1 MSGHGA
7 GTRQG
12 SEQQTGAPPPPG
24 RLRPP
29 PLAAWLMLVGA
40 AALVVHGY
48 TAGAALTPGEIAEG
62 IPRLGEFLADA
73 VPPDLERVDAV
84 SLAMLETV
92 EIALIGTLLG
102 IVASIPLAVLGA
114 RNIARNGLIHGLA
127 RALVAVFRTV
137 PDLVWA
143 LIFIIAVGL
152 GPPAGILAIT
162 VDTMGF
168 CGRFFADEI
177 EDVDPT
183 TIEGLETT
191 GASPGAVLAGA
202 VVPSIMPS
210 FLSTSMYAL
219 ELGVRSSVI
228 IGLVGAGGIGVELNT
243 AMNLFRY
250 EEALT
255 IILFIFV
262 VVLGVERL
270 SSRIRARLR

>member
-1 MSGHGA
+1 MSA
-7 GTRQG
+7 LGTAAREHLPG
-12 SEQQTGAPPPPG
+12 GPHPPD
-24 RLRPP
+24 RLTPP
-29 PLAAWLMLVGA
+29 PLVAWVLLLGV
-40 AALVVHGY
+40 AALVLHGY
-48 TAGAALTPGEIAEG
+48 TAGAALTPAEIVEG
-62 IPRLGEFLADA
+62 LPRLGEFLADA
-73 VPPDLERVDAV
+73 VPPDLARVGAI
-84 SLAMLETV
+84 SLAMLETL
-92 EIALIGTLLG
+92 EIAVIGGLFG
-102 IVASIPLAVLGA
+102 IAASIPLAVLGA
-114 RNIARNGLIHGLA
+114 RNITRNGIVHGLA
-127 RALVAVFRTV
+127 RGFVAVLRTV

-177 EDVDPT
+177 EDVDPG
-183 TIEGLETT
+183 TIEGVETT
-191 GASPGAVLAGA
+191 GASPGAVLANA
-202 VVPSIMPS
+202 VLPSVMPS

-228 IGLVGAGGIGVELNT
+228 IGLVGAGGVGIELST

-250 EEALT
+250 DEALT